1 MSPFLLIPS
10 WVSLSILP
18 FVAEI
23 LKRAICTCF
32 SWICSFQDNNAL
44 LFCYA
49 REILFSRLALSCS
62 SSWHNGPFPPGN
74 TLLSWLWWPSFLS
87 SGFPPCFWIL
97 LRLVCKLL
105 RFFCHH
111 SSSVPANSQTSQ
123 TLHTLPWK
131 PPILTDFGC
140 SLCWGPNLQ
149 STEPA
154 SVWLWNPCSISLPK
168 WFPMKRCFSS
178 ISFT

>member
-123 TLHTLPWK
+123 TAHSPLETSYPHWFRLFPVLRTK
-131 PPILTDFGC
+131 PPEHGTRICLT
-140 SLCWGPNLQ
+140 L
-149 STEPA
+149 E
-154 SVWLWNPCSISLPK
+154 SVFH
-168 WFPMKRCFSS
+168 FPTKMIPHETMLF
-178 ISFT
+178 ID